1 MGKFWS
7 RLKEA
12 LQGPEEDTSVR
23 DDSADSPEQTETTD
37 DDVQESSTSEPTE
50 FETLVEPVFWSLET
64 CLSNERFSLCQA
76 RLFVLT
82 LRSLSDD
89 QRKMGCCEDSM
100 EPALLSRA
108 LKLIQELEDGVKQE
122 REVYDPRQTMTF
134 LYCVLSVFPSSARL
148 ITGTCL
154 TAQLSEKG
162 KEVHSKFDTLQYYC
176 DLKTFCEKSDGIKHQ
191 QQLLDLAL
199 WLETD
204 RPAVSQLIIS
214 RVICHVSS
222 SRRSLTC
229 TPTDPFLRQLEHIL
243 QSATIQT
250 SGCLAAAQAETTDD
264 VQESSTSEP
273 TEFETLIEPVFWSL
287 ETCLS
292 NERFSLCQAR
302 PFVLTLRSLS
312 DDQRKMGC
320 CEDSMEPALL
330 SRALK
335 TIKRLE
341 DGLTTGTCGTHH
353 FSEKGKEA
361 HNKLDKLQ
369 YYCDLKTVC
378 EKSDGLKNYVQHQHQ
393 LLDLAVWLETD
404 RPPVSHLIIAR
415 VICHLAGLSAGHSED
430 TSRHS
435 AEHQEVISAEHSG
448 RLLRKASQQ
457 VTQEAAQQV
466 TQEASQ
472 QVTQEASQQVTQKT
486 SEQDTPRNVLQV
498 SEQHS
503 NQMSQKMSPQVTQ
516 QGSSQ
521 GAQKTY
527 AQIILGDTKT
537 SQKSTHQV
545 SQQSTDKRTSQQG
558 VQPRSDTNKQVPK
571 QVSPQGTQN
580 VRQSSKHSAQQA
592 SPQGTKQVVQKKV
605 QKAFQRASEKTSQQ
619 VHRADTR
626 NRTTDEQDT
635 EALTEEQTENLNWFE
650 KSVGVLRSGAARDS
664 MDLDVELQDEQLAV
678 FRRGGRKGKFYD
690 TLIEDPDELQKL
702 LNNPDEYKRCR
713 LRIESSHRSKAQV
726 LDKDSEVPEIVITG
740 RSKCGQTYMD
750 DEVVVQIVG
759 ASAQQTGRSNS
770 ASATPANASGCVT
783 YGRVVGLLKRV
794 NFAGVE
800 HPQFFCTLDEL
811 QSYLMKP
818 LCKTVPKIHVMND
831 TLKRKHPS
839 LIKHR
844 VEIKQIGKDGR
855 IRFKEF
861 FNIVPGMREQYIFKV
876 VLVVWSLGNIYPL
889 GAVLGAFTGGKDC
902 TSGIRLLSLREKVP
916 NTYPQAVVRETSGL
930 PTDPRPRMEG
940 RINLIKRRM
949 FTIDSPGSK
958 DLDDALSVWKHEKH
972 TVVGVHIADV
982 AAVIQEGQA
991 IDNEA
996 RKRGVTF
1003 YPLLREPHHML
1014 PEPLSTDRCSLLP
1027 NKERLALSV
1036 LFKFNDSGEQVGNP
1050 TVKKTLIK
1058 SSQQLAYQEVQ
1069 AIITGASAAQANS
1082 DLEKDIITLHQIAT
1096 KLRKDRLQ
1104 NSILF
1109 VPFEDPRLSKL
1120 EDVKNS
1126 VEAHALV
1133 EEFMI
1138 LANSY
1143 IAERLLSKFP
1153 QLMILRRQ
1161 KAPTYEQLVEWRDKE
1176 RGIGNL
1182 VMQLQGKNVTPDTKL
1197 CFSTGTCN
1205 PEQDVI
1211 IKTDIWEAL
1220 CRHLENGHLDKARR
1234 IAFMDDMHPLQCLA
1248 NSHWMDLME
1257 TSEYKCSYGLN
1268 APDRFHFGLNRVCYT
1283 HFTSPIRRYADL
1295 HVHRLLHADL
1305 DGQTPSCTPDDV
1317 TALCHHINSATK
1329 RQRAFGNGCLSL
1341 KIAESLQ
1348 HQPLVFRT
1356 FVDQVDS
1363 EQLTLMVPSL
1373 RAVFS
1378 RKQEVPFSILGV
1390 SSQPELLPDETQTG
1404 KAAGVSVKWKM
1415 RIYNERM
1422 TCPLEFAKVRKAVE
1436 RLARSSP
1443 TLPLVFNINPH
1454 YLSVSVEQEE
1464 WADILHKLIQST
1476 NPERVAV
1483 PSTIERA
1490 SQDVNYMTSEK
1501 DDGTVSLRPC
1511 HFKMKLSPGQV
1522 LQVQMSAEPQK
1533 GVLQPRVDLVH
1544 TARNASVCTR
1554 HVRDPVL
1561 TLSRPATRSTRRTH
1575 FSNYKDYACA
1585 WMPLLEMEAA
1595 YGAGGS
1601 DEGVVIENVNLAV
1614 APQNVPNA
1622 SRVNYTVSFSLS
1634 AKFCFDRCI
1643 EFGGKSP
1650 DTADEEK
1657 PKSKGAFPLDY
1668 LCIRYQIECPGP
1680 VVSRVKESPVPEAV
1694 DRHYTWVG
1702 HAGVIDVTCKESK
1715 GLREKEMDIHVTCEL
1730 SHTCPPPPQSLTQ
1743 GPKRVTVEL
1752 LPKSAVERRAQES
1765 LVLLKRDHEKLDLA
1779 KAIAH
1784 NNDEDLPPLES
1795 EHLRLGQQDENHEVG
1810 MKFFHDQTETWK
1822 PLLPQNNSKQHEA
1835 IKTSLTNSLS
1845 LIQGPP
1851 GTGKTCTGVKLVYLF
1866 CKINRQLEKEGKGK
1880 KTVLFCGPSNKS
1892 VDLVARYLIQ
1902 KLRDHCPKIVRM
1914 YGSAIESKDYPVPRG
1929 GLSSSRSTRDL
1940 KSDPELVDV
1949 TLHHVIRQE
1958 GKPFAEKL
1966 QQVDRLFEECR
1977 KKPDSFHLDS
1987 KVIKNYRRL
1996 LYKAS
2001 VEELQHYE
2009 VVLTTCAVGGNRKLV
2024 KGTKGT
2030 VFQVIIDECAMSPEP
2045 HSLVPIIATKA
2056 RQVVLIGDHKQ
2067 LRPIITCQAAADLG
2081 LDQSLF
2087 ERLYEQYPANT
2098 VFLDTQYRMHR
2109 QICEFPSQEFYEGG
2123 LITKFKYQRSKED
2136 EEDNEQKP
2144 WWMREPLPF
2153 WPYPKRVGKEVP
2165 HLLVDV
2171 RGQEESLSVSTEEGN
2186 EKSKSNAAEVE
2197 KVMEIVSFLKTCG
2210 VELQNIKVLTQY
2222 NAQRHQLEQRMKQVA
2237 AERAMGFTRYDS
2249 SFWRETVSLT
2259 RQASKWEGGEWDY
2272 VILSTVRSLPSY
2284 KIEPNPTHGWCR
2296 QNLGFI
2302 TDRNQVNVALTRAR
2316 KGLIIVGNKELL
2328 RCDDVWRNLVDRYS
2342 ALGCV
2347 RDASFPPPPVVCGQ
2361 GGRQKLRPQF
2371 SFRH

>member
-1 MGKFWS
+1 M
-7 RLKEA
+7 
-12 LQGPEEDTSVR
+12 
-23 DDSADSPEQTETTD
+23 
-37 DDVQESSTSEPTE
+37 
-50 FETLVEPVFWSLET
+50 
-64 CLSNERFSLCQA
+64 
-76 RLFVLT
+76 
-82 LRSLSDD
+82 
-89 QRKMGCCEDSM
+89 
-100 EPALLSRA
+100 
-108 LKLIQELEDGVKQE
+108 
-122 REVYDPRQTMTF
+122 
-134 LYCVLSVFPSSARL
+134 
-148 ITGTCL
+148 
-154 TAQLSEKG
+154 
-162 KEVHSKFDTLQYYC
+162 
-176 DLKTFCEKSDGIKHQ
+176 
-191 QQLLDLAL
+191 
-199 WLETD
+199 
-204 RPAVSQLIIS
+204 
-214 RVICHVSS
+214 
-222 SRRSLTC
+222 
-229 TPTDPFLRQLEHIL
+229 
-243 QSATIQT
+243 
-250 SGCLAAAQAETTDD
+250 
-264 VQESSTSEP
+264 
-273 TEFETLIEPVFWSL
+273 
-287 ETCLS
+287 
-292 NERFSLCQAR
+292 
-302 PFVLTLRSLS
+302 
-312 DDQRKMGC
+312 
-320 CEDSMEPALL
+320 
-330 SRALK
+330 
-335 TIKRLE
+335 
-341 DGLTTGTCGTHH
+341 
-353 FSEKGKEA
+353 
-361 HNKLDKLQ
+361 
-369 YYCDLKTVC
+369 
-378 EKSDGLKNYVQHQHQ
+378 
-393 LLDLAVWLETD
+393 
-404 RPPVSHLIIAR
+404 
-415 VICHLAGLSAGHSED
+415 
-430 TSRHS
+430 
-435 AEHQEVISAEHSG
+435 
-448 RLLRKASQQ
+448 
-457 VTQEAAQQV
+457 
-466 TQEASQ
+466 
-472 QVTQEASQQVTQKT
+472 
-486 SEQDTPRNVLQV
+486 
-498 SEQHS
+498 
-503 NQMSQKMSPQVTQ
+503 
-516 QGSSQ
+516 
-521 GAQKTY
+521 
-527 AQIILGDTKT
+527 

-545 SQQSTDKRTSQQG
+545 SQQSTNKRTSQEG
-558 VQPRSDTNKQVPK
+558 AQPRFETNQQVTKQVFL
-571 QVSPQGTQN
+571 QGTQN
-580 VRQSSKHSAQQA
+580 FRQSRKHSAQQA
-592 SPQGTKQVVQKKV
+592 SPQGTKQVVQENV
-605 QKAFQRASEKTSQQ
+605 QKAFQQARKKTSQQ
-619 VHRADTR
+619 VYRADTR
-626 NRTTDEQDT
+626 NRTTVIPQIESHQPQLPISGQNSFIEIPSAEVSSTISGARPPSPCPSDVSTSSRVSRSSSYAASTAASILDFLYLSDDQESSDDTDDEDGDNESVCLDDFYIDDDVTADEQDT
-635 EALTEEQTENLNWFE
+635 EALTEDQTENLNWFE

-664 MDLDVELQDEQLAV
+664 MDLDVKLQDEQLDF
-678 FRRGGRKGKFYD
+678 FRKGGRKEKFYD
-690 TLIEDPDELQKL
+690 TLIENPDDLQKL

-759 ASAQQTGRSNS
+759 ASAQQTGRSDS

-844 VEIKQIGKDGR
+844 VEIKQIGRDGR

-861 FNIVPGMREQYIFKV
+861 FNIVPGKREQYIFKV

-889 GAVLGAFTGGKDC
+889 GAVLDAFTGGKDC

-940 RINLIKRRM
+940 RINMTKRRM
-949 FTIDSPGSK
+949 FTIDSPGSR

-1036 LFKFNDSGEQVGNP
+1036 LFTFNDRGEQVGNP
-1050 TVKKTLIK
+1050 TVEKTLIK

-1069 AIITGASAAQANS
+1069 AIITGASAAQAKS
-1082 DLEKDIITLHQIAT
+1082 DFDTVQSDIITLHQIAT

-1109 VPFEDPRLSKL
+1109 VPFEDPRLSEL

-1182 VMQLQGKNVTPDTKL
+1182 VMQLQGKNITPDTKL
-1197 CFSTGTCN
+1197 CFSTDTCN

-1220 CRHLENGHLDKARR
+1220 RRHLENGHLDKARR

-1268 APDRFHFGLNRVCYT
+1268 APDRLHFGLNRACYT

-1305 DGQTPSCTPDDV
+1305 DGQTPCCTPDDV

-1373 RAVFS
+1373 RAIFS

-1404 KAAGVSVKWKM
+1404 KSAGVSVKWKM

-1422 TCPLEFAKVRKAVE
+1422 TCPPEFAKVRKAVE

-1464 WADILHKLIQST
+1464 WADILHKLIQSN
-1476 NPERVAV
+1476 NPKRVAV

-1614 APQNVPNA
+1614 APQNGPNA
-1622 SRVNYTVSFSLS
+1622 SRVNYTASFSLS

-1822 PLLPQNNSKQHEA
+1822 LLLPQNNSKQHEA

-1987 KVIKNYRRL
+1987 KVIKSYRRL

-2136 EEDNEQKP
+2136 EEDNKQKP

-2153 WPYPKRVGKEVP
+2153 WPRPKRVGEEVP

-2222 NAQRHQLEQRMKQVA
+2222 NAQRHQLEQKMKQVA

>member
-1 MGKFWS
+1 MKLTSS
-7 RLKEA
+7 RV
-12 LQGPEEDTSVR
+12 SR
-23 DDSADSPEQTETTD
+23 
-37 DDVQESSTSEPTE
+37 SSSYAASTAASILD
-50 FETLVEPVFWSLET
+50 FLY
-64 CLSNERFSLCQA
+64 
-76 RLFVLT
+76 
-82 LRSLSDD
+82 LSDD
-89 QRKMGCCEDSM
+89 QESSDDTDD
-100 EPALLSRA
+100 
-108 LKLIQELEDGVKQE
+108 EDGDNE
-122 REVYDPRQTMTF
+122 
-134 LYCVLSVFPSSARL
+134 SV
-148 ITGTCL
+148 CL
-154 TAQLSEKG
+154 DD
-162 KEVHSKFDTLQYYC
+162 FYID
-176 DLKTFCEKSDGIKHQ
+176 
-191 QQLLDLAL
+191 
-199 WLETD
+199 
-204 RPAVSQLIIS
+204 
-214 RVICHVSS
+214 
-222 SRRSLTC
+222 
-229 TPTDPFLRQLEHIL
+229 
-243 QSATIQT
+243 
-250 SGCLAAAQAETTDD
+250 DD
-264 VQESSTSEP
+264 VT
-273 TEFETLIEPVFWSL
+273 
-287 ETCLS
+287 
-292 NERFSLCQAR
+292 A
-302 PFVLTLRSLS
+302 
-312 DDQRKMGC
+312 
-320 CEDSMEPALL
+320 
-330 SRALK
+330 
-335 TIKRLE
+335 
-341 DGLTTGTCGTHH
+341 
-353 FSEKGKEA
+353 
-361 HNKLDKLQ
+361 
-369 YYCDLKTVC
+369 
-378 EKSDGLKNYVQHQHQ
+378 
-393 LLDLAVWLETD
+393 
-404 RPPVSHLIIAR
+404 
-415 VICHLAGLSAGHSED
+415 
-430 TSRHS
+430 
-435 AEHQEVISAEHSG
+435 
-448 RLLRKASQQ
+448 
-457 VTQEAAQQV
+457 
-466 TQEASQ
+466 
-472 QVTQEASQQVTQKT
+472 
-486 SEQDTPRNVLQV
+486 
-498 SEQHS
+498 
-503 NQMSQKMSPQVTQ
+503 
-516 QGSSQ
+516 
-521 GAQKTY
+521 
-527 AQIILGDTKT
+527 
-537 SQKSTHQV
+537 
-545 SQQSTDKRTSQQG
+545 
-558 VQPRSDTNKQVPK
+558 
-571 QVSPQGTQN
+571 
-580 VRQSSKHSAQQA
+580 
-592 SPQGTKQVVQKKV
+592 
-605 QKAFQRASEKTSQQ
+605 
-619 VHRADTR
+619 
-626 NRTTDEQDT
+626 DEQDT
-635 EALTEEQTENLNWFE
+635 EALTEDQTENLNWFE

-664 MDLDVELQDEQLAV
+664 MDLDVKLQDEQLDF
-678 FRRGGRKGKFYD
+678 FRKGGRKEKFYD
-690 TLIEDPDELQKL
+690 TLIENPDDLQKL

-759 ASAQQTGRSNS
+759 ASAQQTGRSDS

-861 FNIVPGMREQYIFKV
+861 FNIVPGKREQYIFKV

-889 GAVLGAFTGGKDC
+889 GAVLDAFTGGKDC

-940 RINLIKRRM
+940 RINMTKRRM
-949 FTIDSPGSK
+949 FTIDSPGSR

-1036 LFKFNDSGEQVGNP
+1036 LFTFNDRGEQVGNP
-1050 TVKKTLIK
+1050 TVEKTLIK

-1069 AIITGASAAQANS
+1069 AIITGASAAQAKS
-1082 DLEKDIITLHQIAT
+1082 DFDTVQSDIITLHQIAT

-1109 VPFEDPRLSKL
+1109 VPFEDPRLSEL

-1182 VMQLQGKNVTPDTKL
+1182 VMQLQGKNITPDTKL
-1197 CFSTGTCN
+1197 CFSTDTCN

-1220 CRHLENGHLDKARR
+1220 RRHLENGHLDKARR

-1268 APDRFHFGLNRVCYT
+1268 APDRLHFGLNRACYT

-1305 DGQTPSCTPDDV
+1305 DGQTPCCTPDDV

-1329 RQRAFGNGCLSL
+1329 RQRAFGNVCLSL

-1373 RAVFS
+1373 RAIFS

-1422 TCPLEFAKVRKAVE
+1422 TCPPEFAKVRKAVE

-1464 WADILHKLIQST
+1464 WADILHKLIQSN
-1476 NPERVAV
+1476 NPKRVAV

-1622 SRVNYTVSFSLS
+1622 SRVNYTASFSLS

-1668 LCIRYQIECPGP
+1668 LC
-1680 VVSRVKESPVPEAV
+1680 
-1694 DRHYTWVG
+1694 
-1702 HAGVIDVTCKESK
+1702 
-1715 GLREKEMDIHVTCEL
+1715 
-1730 SHTCPPPPQSLTQ
+1730 
-1743 GPKRVTVEL
+1743 
-1752 LPKSAVERRAQES
+1752 
-1765 LVLLKRDHEKLDLA
+1765 
-1779 KAIAH
+1779 
-1784 NNDEDLPPLES
+1784 
-1795 EHLRLGQQDENHEVG
+1795 
-1810 MKFFHDQTETWK
+1810 
-1822 PLLPQNNSKQHEA
+1822 
-1835 IKTSLTNSLS
+1835 
-1845 LIQGPP
+1845 
-1851 GTGKTCTGVKLVYLF
+1851 TGKTCTGVKLVYLF

-1940 KSDPELVDV
+1940 KSDPELV
-1949 TLHHVIRQE
+1949 
-1958 GKPFAEKL
+1958 
-1966 QQVDRLFEECR
+1966 
-1977 KKPDSFHLDS
+1977 
-1987 KVIKNYRRL
+1987 
-1996 LYKAS
+1996 
-2001 VEELQHYE
+2001 
-2009 VVLTTCAVGGNRKLV
+2009 
-2024 KGTKGT
+2024 
-2030 VFQVIIDECAMSPEP
+2030 VIIDECAMSPEP

-2136 EEDNEQKP
+2136 EEDNKQKP

-2153 WPYPKRVGKEVP
+2153 WPRPKRVGEEVP

-2222 NAQRHQLEQRMKQVA
+2222 NAQRHQLEKKMKQVA
-2237 AERAMGFTRYDS
+2237 AERAMGFTRYDVQHCQSAVCTVVS
-2249 SFWRETVSLT
+2249 S
-2259 RQASKWEGGEWDY
+2259 QGGEWDY

-2316 KGLIIVGNKELL
+2316 KGLIIVG
-2328 RCDDVWRNLVDRYS
+2328 R
-2342 ALGCV
+2342 
-2347 RDASFPPPPVVCGQ
+2347 
-2361 GGRQKLRPQF
+2361 
-2371 SFRH
+2371 